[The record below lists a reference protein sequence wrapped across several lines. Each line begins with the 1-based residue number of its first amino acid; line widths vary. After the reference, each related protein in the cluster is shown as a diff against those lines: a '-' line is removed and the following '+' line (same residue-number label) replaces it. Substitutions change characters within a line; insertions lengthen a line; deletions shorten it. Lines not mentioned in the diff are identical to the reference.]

1 MSENKLYYGD
11 NLQVLRDHVDDES
24 VDLVYLD
31 PPFNSN
37 ATYNVLFAEK
47 NGTDSA
53 AQIRAFDDT
62 WHWDQDVALAY
73 EEVIEMGGR
82 VAEAMQGLRMFL
94 GTNDMLAYLTMMAP
108 RLVELRRVLK
118 PTGSIYLHCDPT
130 ASHYLKMLMDSV
142 FGGQQFRNELIWK
155 RRTGSSSYVH
165 KSNKFGVCTDSVFFY
180 VKSSEAELHAQY
192 TFTAPGYQDYIDKFF
207 KHTDENG
214 RRYRIDNLA
223 NPAPRPNLMY
233 EYKGY
238 KPPQNGWAIS
248 RGKMEQW
255 DREGRLHFPKNRGGR
270 IQRRRFL
277 DEVKGKPVQSL
288 WDDIEPIGAQAA
300 ERLGYPTQ
308 KPEALLERVIMTSSS
323 EDDVVLDPFCGCGTT
338 VSAAQKLGRRWIGID
353 VTHLAVGLIKIRLAD
368 AFGDDVDYE
377 VHGEPV
383 DLEGA
388 RALAEADKYEFEHW
402 ALGLVNAH
410 LAEKKKG
417 ADRGIDGLRR
427 IKAEWESKKPY
438 RKVVFSVKGGAT
450 SVAHLRDL
458 RGVVDREDAAVGVL
472 VSLNNPTGPMRKE
485 AAGAGFY
492 TSPWG
497 QHPRLQLLT
506 IEELLDGKKVDFPE
520 TAGVD
525 QTFRQAPRNAA
536 KGKTQQGS
544 LLDQ

>member
-1 MSENKLYYGD
+1 
-11 NLQVLRDHVDDES
+11 
-24 VDLVYLD
+24 VYLD

-62 WHWDQDVALAY
+62 WHWDEAAARAFADVVQDPGA
-73 EEVIEMGGR
+73 GR
-82 VAEAMQGLRMFL
+82 VAEAMLAFRDLL
-94 GTNDMLAYLTMMAP
+94 GDNDMLAYLAMMAP
-108 RLVELRRVLK
+108 RLLELRRVLK
-118 PTGSIYLHCDPT
+118 GTGSIYLHCDPT
-130 ASHYLKMLMDSV
+130 ASHYLKVLMDGV
-142 FGGQQFRNELIWK
+142 FGGENFRNEVVWERTTSKGLMT
-155 RRTGSSSYVH
+155 RRLPTNHDLLLCYQ
-165 KSNKFGVCTDSVFFY
+165 KSDGATWNMNALFEPYDEANLDEKTKQKYTHRDEHGRLYQLTD
-180 VKSSEAELHAQY
+180 L
-192 TFTAPGYQDYIDKFF
+192 T
-207 KHTDENG
+207 
-214 RRYRIDNLA
+214 
-223 NPAPRPNLMY
+223 NPNRNRPNLTHEFLGMTKVWRWTRERMQKAY
-233 EYKGY
+233 ESGLVVQPSLGSVPRFKRYLDE
-238 KPPQNGWAIS
+238 Q
-248 RGKMEQW
+248 RGKPLGDVW
-255 DREGRLHFPKNRGGR
+255 T
-270 IQRRRFL
+270 
-277 DEVKGKPVQSL
+277 
-288 WDDIEPIGAQAA
+288 DIPPLNSQAQ